1 MMRRLIEL
9 LRDAFT
15 TCPMSRSQAWAEIW
29 RQRAASLAEGEP
41 RAAKE
46 GCESTGDDPS
56 ANSKLTWST
65 EDAD

>member
-1 MMRRLIEL
+1 MTRLIEL

-15 TCPMSRSQAWAEIW
+15 DCPLSRSQAWAEI
-29 RQRAASLAEGEP
+29 RRRAASLAEGEP

-56 ANSKLTWST
+56 ANSKLTWSM